1 MRAAVCMLVVLGVT
15 GCGPSQVEILE
26 KQVNDLQKQ
35 LVQLRKAHATVSVR
49 VEDHDTELFNT
60 KDQLDTMRRQLA
72 QRHRRVEQIPTV
84 RLRPAQRT
92 TVAYDPNDGRPVTSG
107 PVGFD
112 KLRDDG
118 TVIRAGS
125 STSPRKTKPG
135 SSQRAKT
142 PRKAEKN
149 RTTTRAERSAVAQ
162 YKAAFAHYKAG
173 RYPQAIDAFATFVED
188 HPTHGHADNA
198 LYWMGECFYVR
209 ALWAEAL
216 KRFNQVVLGY
226 PQGNKVPDAM
236 LKVGLTYLSLKNYTQ
251 AREVLRQ
258 VIDNFPDT
266 PIANLARRYLEKIP

>member
-1 MRAAVCMLVVLGVT
+1 MRAAICMLCVFGMT
-15 GCGPSQVEILE
+15 ACGPSQVEILE
-26 KQVNDLQKQ
+26 KQVEGLQKQ

-72 QRHRRVEQIPTV
+72 QRHRRVARIPTV
-84 RLRPAQRT
+84 RLRPTPRT
-92 TVAYDPNDGRPVTSG
+92 TVAYDPNDGRPVPSS

-112 KLRDDG
+112 KLNDDG
-118 TVIRAGS
+118 TVVRAG
-125 STSPRKTKPG
+125 TTEHKKKVRPG
-135 SSQRAKT
+135 SPHSAKT

-149 RTTTRAERSAVAQ
+149 RTTTKAQRNAVAQ
-162 YKAAFAHYKAG
+162 YKAAFSHYKAG
-173 RYPQAIDAFATFVED
+173 RYPQAVDAFASFVEN

-209 ALWAEAL
+209 ALWSDAL

-236 LKVGLTYLSLKNYTQ
+236 LKVGLTYLQLRNHTQ

-266 PIANLARRYLEKIP
+266 PIAHLARRNLEKIP